1 MNQALIDEYIQ
12 WSHDTFGDERW
23 LDVLSKLRN
32 EEVWEFRKAVV
43 LDGRTE
49 QADELADCFFLMFK
63 MAHLTGF
70 NLEDIEA
77 AMAKK
82 LIELHNRKYE
92 NGKRIKETYGKTF
105 IDLVSDEESKV
116 HEVVRKLKEKKN

>member
-1 MNQALIDEYIQ
+1 MNQLLINEYIQ
-12 WSHDTFGDERW
+12 WSQETFGDERW

-43 LDGRTE
+43 LDGRNE
-49 QADELADCFFLMFK
+49 QADELADCFLLMFK

-70 NLEDIEA
+70 NVEDIEA

-82 LIELHNRKYE
+82 LIELHTRKYE
-92 NGKRIKETYGKTF
+92 NGKRIK
-105 IDLVSDEESKV
+105 
-116 HEVVRKLKEKKN
+116 

>member
-1 MNQALIDEYIQ
+1 MNQQLINEYIQ
-12 WSHDTFGDERW
+12 WSHETFGDERW

-43 LDGRTE
+43 LDSRTE
-49 QADELADCFFLMFK
+49 QANELADCFLLMFK

-70 NLEDIEA
+70 NLKDIEA

-82 LIELHNRKYE
+82 LIELHNRTYIE
-92 NGKRIKETYGKTF
+92 GKKIK
-105 IDLVSDEESKV
+105 
-116 HEVVRKLKEKKN
+116 

>member
-1 MNQALIDEYIQ
+1 MNQQLIDEYIQ

-23 LDVLSKLRN
+23 LDVLSKLRH

-82 LIELHNRKYE
+82 LIELHTRKYE
-92 NGKRIKETYGKTF
+92 NGKRIK
-105 IDLVSDEESKV
+105 
-116 HEVVRKLKEKKN
+116 

>member
-1 MNQALIDEYIQ
+1 MNQLIINEYIQ
-12 WSHDTFGDERW
+12 WSKDTFGDERW

-70 NLEDIEA
+70 DLEDIEA

-82 LIELHNRKYE
+82 LIELHNRTYIE
-92 NGKRIKETYGKTF
+92 GKRIK
-105 IDLVSDEESKV
+105 
-116 HEVVRKLKEKKN
+116 

>member
-1 MNQALIDEYIQ
+1 MNQKLVDEYIQ
-12 WSHDTFGDERW
+12 WSKETFGDERW

-43 LDGRTE
+43 LDSRNE

-70 NLEDIEA
+70 NVADIEA
-77 AMAKK
+77 AMAMK
-82 LIELHNRKYE
+82 LIELHNRKFVD
-92 NGKRIKETYGKTF
+92 GKRIK
-105 IDLVSDEESKV
+105 
-116 HEVVRKLKEKKN
+116 

>member
-1 MNQALIDEYIQ
+1 MNQKLIDEYIQ
-12 WSHDTFGDERW
+12 WSKDTFGNENW
-23 LDVLSKLRN
+23 LVVLSKLRN

-43 LDGRTE
+43 LDGRNE
-49 QADELADCFFLMFK
+49 QADELADCFFLLFK

-82 LIELHNRKYE
+82 LIELHTRKYE
-92 NGKRIKETYGKTF
+92 NGKR
-105 IDLVSDEESKV
+105 
-116 HEVVRKLKEKKN
+116 VR

>member
-1 MNQALIDEYIQ
+1 MNQKLIDEYIQ
-12 WSHDTFGDERW
+12 WSKDTFGNENW
-23 LDVLSKLRN
+23 LVVLSKLRN

-49 QADELADCFFLMFK
+49 QADELADCFFLLFK

-70 NLEDIEA
+70 NVEDIEA

-82 LIELHNRKYE
+82 LIELHTRTYE
-92 NGKRIKETYGKTF
+92 NGKRIR
-105 IDLVSDEESKV
+105 I
-116 HEVVRKLKEKKN
+116 R